1 MNHSPKVVDCIWQR
15 TLCGDEVVPF
25 KVALKWKKTVGVNYG
40 LELKQNFSKRN
51 GKSAS
56 FLHDY
61 TKQRRFN
68 FSGYSGFLL
77 Y

>member
-40 LELKQNFSKRN
+40 LELKQN
-51 GKSAS
+51 
-56 FLHDY
+56 
-61 TKQRRFN
+61 
-68 FSGYSGFLL
+68 
-77 Y
+77 